1 METHQKIEQCRFMIG
16 RFDHYNDSINNKGA
30 FYLSIN
36 TFILGGLCVGYSTY
50 CRQIKQAT
58 DLYPW
63 VIGSAIILLLCCLA
77 SIFCTIIAITPYL
90 KDNHVNDDQPSLIY
104 FGGISR
110 YQCNTFVD
118 KFSNQSQLAILTD
131 CSRQT
136 HSLAKGLTR
145 KFKWFVRA
153 NIFLLVEYV
162 FLIIIIF
169 LLFKIV

>member
-1 METHQKIEQCRFMIG
+1 METYQKIEQARYQIN

-36 TFILGGLCVGYSTY
+36 TFIFGGLCVGYGSY
-50 CRQIKQAT
+50 CEKIKQSGIY
-58 DLYPW
+58 YPW
-63 VIGSAIILLLCCLA
+63 LIGIAAILLFCCLA
-77 SIFCTIIAITPYL
+77 SILCTIVAITPYL

-110 YQCNTFVD
+110 YACNDFLD
-118 KFSNQSQLAILTD
+118 KFSNQSETSMLTD

-145 KFKWFVRA
+145 KFRWFVLG
-153 NIFLLVEYV
+153 NYFLLVEYV
-162 FLIIIIF
+162 LLIILIF
-169 LLFKIV
+169 LLFQIL